1 MENMPQTPHVK
12 KYINLNHLLLT
23 CYDGEFCR
31 AVWSEKYHPYR
42 LTIAID
48 KGMVV
53 GGLGMK
59 DDRPNYQMKVTL
71 PFCVVHE
78 VTHCL
83 QPNRQ
88 ILCRWWKVEYFSG
101 LSFFEANHFVGFS
114 EPANPRIVIES
125 GQRNPILLPPFSC
138 RSFTAPHDPGYY
150 KRIEGRPS

>member
-12 KYINLNHLLLT
+12 KYIDLNHLLLT

-31 AVWSEKYHPYR
+31 AVWSEKYRPNR

-71 PFCVVHE
+71 PS
-78 VTHCL
+78 
-83 QPNRQ
+83 
-88 ILCRWWKVEYFSG
+88 LCRSRSHTLLAAESAVPLPVVESG
-101 LSFFEANHFVGFS
+101 ILLRFELLRS
-114 EPANPRIVIES
+114 EPFRRVFGAGQPPHRHRVRTKES
-125 GQRNPILLPPFSC
+125 HSSAPILLPFL
-138 RSFTAPHDPGYY
+138 H
-150 KRIEGRPS
+150 RPA